1 MGEWVMQKDASRED
15 LLLHE
20 GLRAAAALLAAGKVV
35 AFPTETVYG
44 LGGDCTNDDAIS
56 RIYQAK
62 GRPSDNPLIA
72 HVCSIE
78 QVAELVS
85 EVPPVARTLMDVFW
99 PGPLTLVLPAR
110 QGKLSTGCTA
120 GL

>member
-20 GLRAAAALLAAGKVV
+20 GLQAA
-35 AFPTETVYG
+35 
-44 LGGDCTNDDAIS
+44 
-56 RIYQAK
+56 
-62 GRPSDNPLIA
+62 
-72 HVCSIE
+72 
-78 QVAELVS
+78 AELVS

-120 GL
+120 GLGTIGVRMPNHPVALALIERSGCAVAAPSANTSGRPSPTTAAHVAEDLR